1 MSEASLLRC
10 PAGLDQK
17 EGGSKEGFKLEINA
31 FIGL

>member
-10 PAGLDQK
+10 PAGAGPE
-17 EGGSKEGFKLEINA
+17 EGGSKEGFKLEINE